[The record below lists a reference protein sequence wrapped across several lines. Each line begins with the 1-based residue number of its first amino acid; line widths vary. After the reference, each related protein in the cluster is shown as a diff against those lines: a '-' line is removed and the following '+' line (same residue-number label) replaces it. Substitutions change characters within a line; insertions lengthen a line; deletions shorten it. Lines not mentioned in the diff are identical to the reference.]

1 MPGSGAATCCTICR
15 ARAGKNF
22 ALAENLF
29 TGAKDFYRSS
39 MSTVQRAA
47 GSTAFGNGTAGGFG
61 GMFFE
66 CLEAGEG
73 RTNSGGIRAPGFV
86 QQFGHADGA
95 AGQKVEGSTVAA
107 T

>member
-1 MPGSGAATCCTICR
+1 
-15 ARAGKNF
+15 
-22 ALAENLF
+22 
-29 TGAKDFYRSS
+29 
-39 MSTVQRAA
+39 
-47 GSTAFGNGTAGGFG
+47 
-61 GMFFE
+61 MFFE

-73 RTNSGGIRAPGFV
+73 RINSGGIRAPGFV